1 MLRREIPT
9 SPPLANRQPTES
21 CSLHVAR
28 ETVARH
34 HDPYRSHHRS
44 LGRARFLRDES
55 RCRFCGR
62 WRRCCFQLIPSLL
75 KRGVPRLRPLPP
87 GWPRSLITIGSG
99 SFSKQSSA
107 CVSLAKSRSFPLA
120 DCELVDIRPADIRRP
135 ADDGR
140 NRRVDSRLER
150 LVLPVQVDERN
161 FCRRGSNLTL
171 RLARISDRG
180 SPAADSCLGAA

>member
-1 MLRREIPT
+1 MLRREIPA

-21 CSLHVAR
+21 CSWHVAR

-55 RCRFCGR
+55 RCRFCER
-62 WRRCCFQLIPSLL
+62 RRRCCFQSTPSLL
-75 KRGVPRLRPLPP
+75 KPGVPRLHPLPP

-107 CVSLAKSRSFPLA
+107 CVSLAKSRTFPLA
-120 DCELVDIRPADIRRP
+120 DCE
-135 ADDGR
+135 GK
-140 NRRVDSRLER
+140 
-150 LVLPVQVDERN
+150 DEREN
-161 FCRRGSNLTL
+161 SKSDPPKAEFLLAPKAQHSILSLEQRPRVYRGPK
-171 RLARISDRG
+171 RQR
-180 SPAADSCLGAA
+180 

>member
-1 MLRREIPT
+1 MLHLETPT

-21 CSLHVAR
+21 CWWHVAP

-55 RCRFCGR
+55 RCRFCER
-62 WRRCCFQLIPSLL
+62 PHRCCFQSTPSLL
-75 KRGVPRLRPLPP
+75 KPGVPRLRPLPP

-107 CVSLAKSRSFPLA
+107 CVSLAKSRSFPLV
-120 DCELVDIRPADIRRP
+120 DCKFILGLRRIYLP
-135 ADDGR
+135 SSSRGGPIYVSLIAERGTR
-140 NRRVDSRLER
+140 CPQRVERCNNRAVLTWLRCSRI
-150 LVLPVQVDERN
+150 
-161 FCRRGSNLTL
+161 FS
-171 RLARISDRG
+171 
-180 SPAADSCLGAA
+180 